1 MNVSSLSLLFGGLLV
16 LTGVG
21 GYAAYGSPT
30 ALIPV
35 AFGILLGICGLV
47 ARKEHL
53 RRHAMHAA
61 AAVALLGFLP
71 SVRGLLGIPA
81 LLAGQAARPAAVVL
95 QSVMALL
102 CLGFLV
108 VAVRSFVMARR
119 ARSAG

>member
-1 MNVSSLSLLFGGLLV
+1 MNVSSMSLLFGGLLV

-35 AFGILLGICGLV
+35 GFGVLLGICGLV

-53 RRHAMHAA
+53 RKHAMHAA

-71 SVRGLLGIPA
+71 SVRGLLGVPA
-81 LLAGQAARPAAVVL
+81 LLAGQAARPGAVVL
-95 QSVMALL
+95 QSVMAIL

-108 VAVRSFVMARR
+108 VAVRSFIQARR
-119 ARSAG
+119 ARAAG

>member
-1 MNVSSLSLLFGGLLV
+1 MNVTTVALVTGALLV
-16 LTGVG
+16 LTGIG
-21 GYAAYGSPT
+21 GYAAFQTPT

-35 AFGILLGICGLV
+35 VFGVLLAACGLV

-71 SVRGLLGIPA
+71 SVPGLLGIPD
-81 LLAGQAARPAAVVL
+81 LLAGEAARPAAVVL
-95 QSVMALL
+95 RSVMAIL

-108 VAVRSFVMARR
+108 VAVRSFVAARR
-119 ARSAG
+119 ARTA

>member
-1 MNVSSLSLLFGGLLV
+1 MNVSSLALLFGGLLV

-21 GYAAYGSPT
+21 GYAAYQTPT

-35 AFGILLGICGLV
+35 VFGVLLGICGLV
-47 ARKEHL
+47 ARKENL

-61 AAVALLGFLP
+61 ALVALIGFLP
-71 SVRGLLGIPA
+71 SASGLLGIPD

-95 QSVMALL
+95 RSVMALL

-108 VAVRSFVMARR
+108 VAVRSFIAARR
-119 ARSAG
+119 ARAA

>member
-1 MNVSSLSLLFGGLLV
+1 MNVSSLSLLFGALLV

-21 GYAAYGSPT
+21 GYAAYEALT

-35 AFGILLGICGLV
+35 AFGVLLGICGLV

-53 RRHAMHAA
+53 RKHAMHAA
-61 AAVALLGFLP
+61 AAVALLGFVP
-71 SVRGLLGIPA
+71 SVPGLLGIPA

-95 QSVMALL
+95 RSLMALL

-108 VAVRSFVMARR
+108 VAVRSFIAARR
-119 ARSAG
+119 ARTAE